1 MKKLITL
8 ALVFVLA
15 LAACASIA
23 SADALSTR
31 GVNWYTS
38 PSALQRLH
46 GHTDPYRN
54 GRFAWYS
61 YQGAVPGRNTTLKF
75 IYHDD
80 ALVLTE
86 YFFYYNNGE
95 DPFVRTLNELERHY
109 GQSECL
115 YNEKELTRILEVTGY
130 MSPQPFSPYSWVAA
144 DGTRIYLFF
153 ELYTFDYSVLFVEP
167 EYYWMAMN
175 TNY

>member
-15 LAACASIA
+15 LAACASPA
-23 SADALSTR
+23 AADALSTR

-61 YQGAVPGRNTTLKF
+61 YQGAVPGRDTTLKF

-95 DPFVRTLNELERHY
+95 DPFVQTLNELERHY
-109 GQSECL
+109 GMCE
-115 YNEKELTRILEVTGY
+115 YVDNEKILMSVLEAAGY
-130 MSPQPFSPYSWVAA
+130 MSPEPFSPYYWVAD
-144 DGTRIYLFF
+144 DGTRIYLYFHK
-153 ELYTFDYSVLFVEP
+153 YTYDYTVLFVEP
-167 EYYWMAMN
+167 EFLWMAVN
-175 TNY
+175 TYY